1 VIKPGQT
8 YRAIR
13 PTASDP
19 HKGHARIKVTAEPN
33 RFNLSRWTAGK
44 VQIVTITDDG
54 AGSPPPRA
62 QRSPAARNR
71 HHPRRQAPPHR
82 LRPRGGAVTDRDAEL
97 DAAQRRAV
105 LFVER
110 IGDARVWARNNLTPE
125 QQRQLLA
132 VLAGREPRP

>member
-1 VIKPGQT
+1 
-8 YRAIR
+8 
-13 PTASDP
+13 
-19 HKGHARIKVTAEPN
+19 
-33 RFNLSRWTAGK
+33 
-44 VQIVTITDDG
+44 
-54 AGSPPPRA
+54 
-62 QRSPAARNR
+62 
-71 HHPRRQAPPHR
+71 
-82 LRPRGGAVTDRDAEL
+82 VTDRDAEL

>member
-54 AGSPPPRA
+54 REVRPRA
-62 QRSPAARNR
+62 LNVRQLHETAITRDGK
-71 HHPRRQAPPHR
+71 PRRT
-82 LRPRGGAVTDRDAEL
+82 GY
-97 DAAQRRAV
+97 V
-105 LFVER
+105 LEE
-110 IGDARVWARNNLTPE
+110 G
-125 QQRQLLA
+125 Q
-132 VLAGREPRP
+132 